1 MRQPFDHC
9 PLPIQD
15 SLSASIRPSEAT
27 FLATFTAPRVY
38 SLTPNTRSIA
48 IKIRF
53 SRVFLPTCI
62 RLGRRLVECSLSN
75 FRGPSLPAITLKYWR
90 LALNWAAAL
99 YQRG

>member
-9 PLPIQD
+9 LSPIQD

-27 FLATFTAPRVY
+27 FLATFTAPRAY
-38 SLTPNTRSIA
+38 SLIPNTGSIA

-62 RLGRRLVECSLSN
+62 RLGQRLAECSLSN
-75 FRGPSLPAITLKYWR
+75 FWGPLLPAITLQCWR
-90 LALNWAAAL
+90 LALNWAAGL
-99 YQRG
+99 

>member
-27 FLATFTAPRVY
+27 FLATFTAPKAY
-38 SLTPNTRSIA
+38 SLTLNTGSIA

-53 SRVFLPTCI
+53 SQACLPTGI
-62 RLGRRLVECSLSN
+62 PLGQRLAECSLSN
-75 FRGPSLPAITLKYWR
+75 FRGPSPVAITLQCWR
-90 LALNWAAAL
+90 LALNWAAGL
-99 YQRG
+99 